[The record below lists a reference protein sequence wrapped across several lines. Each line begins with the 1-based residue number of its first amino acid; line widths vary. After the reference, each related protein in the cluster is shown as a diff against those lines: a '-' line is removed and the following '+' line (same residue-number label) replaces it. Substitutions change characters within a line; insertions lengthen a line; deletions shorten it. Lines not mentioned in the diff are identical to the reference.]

1 MTLTFKEKRILGV
14 LAKHP
19 AAWKNVARQF
29 SMGEADFKVA
39 ATKAMTKSY
48 RIGKEQ
54 TKLANKTGRSQ
65 SLKIRKEGICT
76 EISPAIR
83 RCSK

>member
-29 SMGEADFKVA
+29 SMGEADFKQNYSMLSEEFQSA
-39 ATKAMTKSY
+39 GGTFYSSY
-48 RIGKEQ
+48 G
-54 TKLANKTGRSQ
+54 S
-65 SLKIRKEGICT
+65 
-76 EISPAIR
+76 
-83 RCSK
+83 